1 MGRLGLVMNKAPIK
15 QWLNFSDQ
23 ANLLQSRG
31 LQIQDITRLEHY
43 LSRIGYYRLSGYF
56 YVFRQ
61 WDNAK
66 QQLLDTFIPHSDFED
81 VLSLYL
87 FDKKLRLLAL
97 DALERIETAV
107 KVDISHLLGEKD
119 PLAYR
124 NPVYFDGK
132 FTKTQSNKTQSRHQ
146 QWLDYVDNLVK
157 KAQKRNATYVL
168 HNFEKYGDL
177 PVWAVCGVW
186 DFGSMSKLY
195 EGMKRS
201 DRDNIAH
208 KYGVAKGKT
217 FSQWLKSLNEI
228 RNICAHHDRLWNVR
242 IVMKSPP
249 IQEPYWQDLD
259 NTRVFFYFCVMKQ
272 MLDVL
277 CPNSQWDRRFA
288 DLLKEFPKHSNQKIN
303 LKVFGLIDDYHVWE
317 LWRQPYLDK

>member
-1 MGRLGLVMNKAPIK
+1 MDRWGWVMGKAPIK
-15 QWLNFSDQ
+15 QWLSFSDQ
-23 ANLLQSRG
+23 AKLLQSRQ
-31 LQIQDITRLEHY
+31 LQTRNIARLENY

-56 YVFRQ
+56 HVFRQ
-61 WDNAK
+61 WDNENK
-66 QQLLDTFIPHSDFED
+66 VLLDEFMPNSHFED

-124 NPVYFDGK
+124 NPIYFDGK
-132 FTKTQSNKTQSRHQ
+132 FTQIPKGKGTSQHKT
-146 QWLDYVDNLVK
+146 WLNYVDNLVK
-157 KAQKRNATYVL
+157 KAKKRKTTCVL
-168 HNFEKYGDL
+168 HNFNKYGDL
-177 PVWAVCGVW
+177 PIWAVCGLW
-186 DFGSMSKLY
+186 DFGSMSRLY

-201 DRDNIAH
+201 DRDKIAH
-208 KYGVAKGKT
+208 KYGVTNGKI

-249 IQEPYWQDLD
+249 IHEQNWDKLD
-259 NTRVFFYFCVMKQ
+259 NTRVFFYFCIMKQ
-272 MLDVL
+272 ILDVL
-277 CPNSQWDRRFA
+277 CPNSQWDRRFTN
-288 DLLKEFPKHSNQKIN
+288 LLKEFPNHSSKKIS
-303 LKVFGLIDDYHVWE
+303 LQVFGLIDNYHTWE
-317 LWRQPYLDK
+317 LWHNS

>member
-1 MGRLGLVMNKAPIK
+1 MDRWGWRMNKALIK
-15 QWLNFSDQ
+15 PWLNFLDQ
-23 ANLLQSRG
+23 AQLLQDRQ
-31 LQIQDITRLEHY
+31 LQTQNIARLENY

-56 YVFRQ
+56 HVFRQ
-61 WDNAK
+61 WDDANK
-66 QQLLDTFIPHSDFED
+66 QLLDEFMPNSHFED

-124 NPVYFDGK
+124 NAHYFDGK
-132 FTKTQSNKTQSRHQ
+132 FTQVKSGKEKSQYQ
-146 QWLDYVDNLVK
+146 QWLEYTDKLIE
-157 KAQKRNATYVL
+157 KAQKRKIACVI

-177 PVWAVCGVW
+177 PIWAACGLW

-195 EGMKRS
+195 EGMKKQ
-201 DRDNIAH
+201 DRDTIAQ
-208 KYGVAKGKT
+208 KYGVENGKV

-228 RNICAHHDRLWNVR
+228 RNICAYHDRLWNVR
-242 IVMKSPP
+242 IVIKSPP
-249 IQEPYWQDLD
+249 IQEPYWENLD
-259 NTRVFFYFCVMKQ
+259 NTRVFFYFCVMKK

-277 CPNSQWDRRFA
+277 CPRSQWGNRF
-288 DLLKEFPKHSNQKIN
+288 DELLAEFPKHPSKKIN
-303 LKVFGLIDDYHVWE
+303 LQVFGLTDDYQTWE
-317 LWRQPYLDK
+317 LWNNP

>member
-1 MGRLGLVMNKAPIK
+1 MQDRQLRI
-15 QWLNFSDQ
+15 Q
-23 ANLLQSRG
+23 NLERV
-31 LQIQDITRLEHY
+31 ENY

-56 YVFRQ
+56 HSFRQ
-61 WDNAK
+61 WDNENNV
-66 QQLLDTFIPHSDFED
+66 LLDEFMPNSDFED

-124 NPVYFDGK
+124 NPKYFDGR
-132 FTKTQSNKTQSRHQ
+132 FTQVKAGKKQSQYEI
-146 QWLDYVDNLVK
+146 WLDYVEGLIT
-157 KAQKRNATYVL
+157 KAERRKMACVT
-168 HNFEKYGDL
+168 HNIDKYGDL
-177 PVWAVCGVW
+177 PIWAICGLW

-195 EGMKRS
+195 EGMKRA
-201 DRDNIAH
+201 DRDKIAQ
-208 KYGVAKGKT
+208 KYGAVNGKI

-249 IQEPYWQDLD
+249 IQAQNEPYWDKLD
-259 NTRVFFYFCVMKQ
+259 NTRAFFYFCIMKK
-272 MLDVL
+272 MLGVL
-277 CPNSQWDRRFA
+277 CPHSQWGQRFDDVLA
-288 DLLKEFPKHSNQKIN
+288 QFPPHSSPKIN
-303 LKVFGLIDDYHVWE
+303 LSAFGLLSDYRNWG
-317 LWRQPYLDK
+317 LWQSA